1 MKFNKCLVPLKIYLT
16 NLDKMWRVSFEK
28 KMKRKKRR
36 FRYEAAFLKGGG
48 GAHIMHSVVIRDRL
62 GITAALL
69 LYLNISFYTSLLS
82 KTTEIKGK
90 TFQETIQF
98 TKKYMPYYKK
108 IDASKM
114 SSVI

>member
-1 MKFNKCLVPLKIYLT
+1 MPSSSQNLLNKSWQNVACIFWKK
-16 NLDKMWRVSFEK
+16 NEK
-28 KMKRKKRR
+28 KKKRR

>member
-1 MKFNKCLVPLKIYLT
+1 MPSSSQNLLNKSWQNVACIFWK
-16 NLDKMWRVSFEK
+16 KKWKEK
-28 KMKRKKRR
+28 RGGSGTKQR
-36 FRYEAAFLKGGG
+36 FWKEGG

>member
-1 MKFNKCLVPLKIYLT
+1 
-16 NLDKMWRVSFEK
+16 MWRVSFEK
-28 KMKRKKRR
+28 KNEKKKEEVQVRSSVFERR
-36 FRYEAAFLKGGG
+36 G